1 MITRMRFTRVA
12 SFATGIMLFLLCGCA
27 KYRSPGGPA
36 DFRAMGISEEF
47 VSEQTEPSIA
57 RRLDRKPLA
66 SFPAAVAVVR
76 TQAPGYYSHTARGYG
91 RGRYTVVPIR
101 DVETDEHFERIT
113 NLPMIRGIA
122 PLNRIVLPEQFN
134 SDLELRQGAANVQA
148 DMVLIYT
155 LDTVFGVEQKIPP
168 LGLLT
173 LGLFPD
179 DEARVTCTASGVLMD
194 TRSGYVY
201 GLVEATSKETQIAN
215 TWTSQ
220 AAIDQTRRRAEAK
233 AFDQLVGE
241 FETMWAGVIDRY
253 GPPVKQQAATGNGS
267 RAFFWR

>member
-1 MITRMRFTRVA
+1 MTTTTRFARFA
-12 SFATGIMLFLLCGCA
+12 ACAAGIMLFLLCGCA
-27 KYRSPGGPA
+27 QYRSPGGPA
-36 DFRAMGISEEF
+36 DFRAMGITEEF
-47 VSEQTEPSIA
+47 ANEQTEPSIA

-76 TQAPGYYSHTARGYG
+76 TQAPGYYSRTAQGYG
-91 RGRYTVVPIR
+91 RGRYSVVPIR
-101 DVETDEHFERIT
+101 DVETDEHFERIS

-201 GLVEATSKETQIAN
+201 GLVEATSRETQIAN

-220 AAIDQTRRRAEAK
+220 AAVDQTRRRAETK
-233 AFDQLVGE
+233 AFDHLVGE
-241 FETMWAGVIDRY
+241 FEAMWPDVIERY
-253 GPPVKQQAATGNGS
+253 GPPVTPQAATGS
-267 RAFFWR
+267 PAFTWR